1 MKCPKCKTGIMIP
14 ENDFT
19 GREISRGCLLYGERT
34 YSNFTIRQPI
44 IADADGEGP
53 RINAPRRLLTA
64 EEKTLIAAKFAAGI
78 SLRQIAKQINRSESS
93 VGKYISNAALRKE
106 AAHV

>member
-14 ENDFT
+14 EDDFD
-19 GREISRGCLLYGERT
+19 GLEISRGCLNCGERT
-34 YSNFTIRQPI
+34 YTGFTIRQPI

-64 EEKTLIAAKFAAGI
+64 EEKTLIATKLAAGI
-78 SLRQIAKQINRSESS
+78 SIRQIAKQINRSESS
-93 VGKYISNAALRKE
+93 VAKHAQQIALKQE
-106 AAHV
+106 ANHA